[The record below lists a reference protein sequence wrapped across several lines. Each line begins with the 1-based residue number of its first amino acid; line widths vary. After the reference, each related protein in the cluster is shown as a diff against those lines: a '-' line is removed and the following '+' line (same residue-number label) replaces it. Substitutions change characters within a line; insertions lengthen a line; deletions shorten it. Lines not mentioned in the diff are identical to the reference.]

1 MSPRPIQTGFPALDV
16 VKAGLDDRPVD
27 FKTCGI
33 VEPSTAI
40 AEEK

>member
-1 MSPRPIQTGFPALDV
+1 MSPQPVQTGFPALDV
-16 VKAGLDDRPVD
+16 VKAGLDAVN